1 MKGDAENMDYY
12 ITIVKGN
19 DRRIV
24 SKHDN
29 LEKEK
34 KKGKSVFEEA
44 KKGELVSCISGKVDE
59 NGKIV
64 GQYRFYEAWF

>member
-29 LEKEK
+29 LEDAL
-34 KKGKSVFEEA
+34 KKGKSV
-44 KKGELVSCISGKVDE
+44 L
-59 NGKIV
+59 
-64 GQYRFYEAWF
+64 QHRLP